1 MSTGET
7 ATGQLQDKAY
17 QVLRHALCEGRLVP
31 GSELTESELATRFQ
45 LTKAP
50 LRSALSRLSHEGW
63 LVAAAR
69 RGYQVRP
76 ITLRDAQDIFAM
88 RKLLE
93 PQAARLAAGHVE
105 GDALRR
111 LDDAVRRPY
120 EAEEEEAQR
129 QFFSANKAFHVGIA
143 QASGNQRLATAI
155 AGLHDECERIL
166 RFGMTHLDWSSD
178 WRHGHEEI
186 VEALVRGDGAQAEQL
201 ALRQLETSEK
211 FVLGA
216 LLAGFSDTPLGR
228 PRQAGVERPS
238 SLAAVRP

>member
-7 ATGQLQDKAY
+7 VTGQLQDRAY
-17 QVLRHALCEGRLVP
+17 QFLRHALCEGRLAP

-50 LRSALSRLSHEGW
+50 LRWALSRLSHEGW
-63 LVAAAR
+63 LVALPR

-93 PQAARLAAGHVE
+93 PPAARMAAGHIESDVL
-105 GDALRR
+105 LRM
-111 LDDAVRRPY
+111 DDAVRRPY
-120 EAEEEEAQR
+120 EAGEEEAQR

-143 QASGNQRLATAI
+143 EASGNQRLAAAI

-166 RFGMTHLDWSSD
+166 RFGMTHLDWSSN

-216 LLAGFSDTPLGR
+216 LLAGFSDIPLG
-228 PRQAGVERPS
+228 PRQLAGERS
-238 SLAAVRP
+238 AGLTVRQ